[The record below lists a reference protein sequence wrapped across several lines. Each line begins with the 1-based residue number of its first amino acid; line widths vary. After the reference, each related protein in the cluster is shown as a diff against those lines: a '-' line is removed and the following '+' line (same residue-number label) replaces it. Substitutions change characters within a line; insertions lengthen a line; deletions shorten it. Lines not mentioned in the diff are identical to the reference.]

1 MSTGWVKLHR
11 KIFENKIVCKDS
23 DHFMVW
29 CYLLTNAIH
38 STYPIRFNGENIE
51 LQAGQLVTSLREI
64 ENETGVPK
72 TTVQRIMKLF
82 EEKNQIAMKKTFKK
96 TLITITN
103 WNEYQNNEKNDDKKV
118 GTLNSKNRDTENE
131 KSGTLKNVV
140 DKSCECSNINNKN
153 VDNFSKNEKLGHWNC
168 ESWDTESEKVGHCSI
183 NKNDIYKNDYSN
195 TNKTNTTNTSNY
207 SNRDIQDNSV
217 VSVVALN
224 KVLEEFKAVKPTYT
238 VADINTAKQ
247 VLEDYSEE
255 EIINAIH
262 TSAVVQQ
269 LTGEEINGFG
279 AIRYLLNRKNK
290 ANTS

>member
-11 KIFENKIVCKDS
+11 KIFKNKVVCKDS

-38 STYPIRFNGENIE
+38 STYPIRFNGEDIE
-51 LQAGQLVTSLREI
+51 LQPGQLVTSCRMIQEDTGIDKSKVSRILRSFKE
-64 ENETGVPK
+64 
-72 TTVQRIMKLF
+72 Q
-82 EEKNQIAMKKTFKK
+82 NQISQQQTPNK
-96 TLITITN
+96 TLITIVN
-103 WNEYQNNEKNDDKKV
+103 WSEYQEKKV
-118 GTLNSKNRDTENE
+118 RHENE
-131 KSGTLKNVV
+131 KSETRKNEKVRHDKNVV
-140 DKSCECSNINNKN
+140 DKSDKRSNINNKN
-153 VDNFSKNEKLGHWNC
+153 VDNFSKNKEVETRKN
-168 ESWDTESEKVGHCSI
+168 EKVRHENEKSETRLSI

-207 SNRDIQDNSV
+207 SNRDIQNNSV

-224 KVLEEFKAVKPTYT
+224 KVLEEFKTVKPIYT

-262 TSAVVQQ
+262 TSAIVQQ
-269 LTGEEINGFG
+269 LTGEEIKGFG

>member
-11 KIFENKIVCKDS
+11 KIFKNKVVCKDS

-96 TLITITN
+96 TLVTITN
-103 WNEYQNNEKNDDKKV
+103 WNEYQDNGKNSNKKV
-118 GTLNSKNRDTENE
+118 GTLKSKKRDTDNG

-140 DKSCECSNINNKN
+140 DKSDKHLNINNKN
-153 VDNFSKNEKLGHWNC
+153 VDNFSENEKLGHWN
-168 ESWDTESEKVGHCSI
+168 EKSWDTENEKVGHSYI
-183 NKNDIYKNDYSN
+183 NKNDIYKNDYNN
-195 TNKTNTTNTSNY
+195 TNNTNTTRVSIANDNETQN
-207 SNRDIQDNSV
+207 NSV

-224 KVLEEFKAVKPTYT
+224 KILEEFKAVKPIYT
-238 VADINTAKQ
+238 VADINTARQ

-255 EIINAIH
+255 EIINTIR
-262 TSAVVQQ
+262 TSAMVQQ
-269 LTGEEINGFG
+269 FTGEAVQGFG
-279 AIRYLLNRKNK
+279 LIRYLLDKK
-290 ANTS
+290 SKSNTS

>member
-11 KIFENKIVCKDS
+11 KIFENKVVCKDS

-38 STYPIRFNGENIE
+38 SSYPIRFNGEDIE
-51 LQAGQLVTSLREI
+51 LQSGQLVTSLREI

-96 TLITITN
+96 TLVTITN
-103 WNEYQNNEKNDDKKV
+103 WNEYQNNEKKDDKKV
-118 GTLNSKNRDTENE
+118 GTLNSKKRDTENE

-140 DKSCECSNINNKN
+140 DKSCKCSNINNEN
-153 VDNFSKNEKLGHWNC
+153 VDNFSENEKLGHWNC
-168 ESWDTESEKVGHCSI
+168 ESWDTESEKVGHCFI

-195 TNKTNTTNTSNY
+195 TNKTNTTNASNY
-207 SNRDIQDNSV
+207 SNRDTQNNSV

-224 KVLEEFKAVKPTYT
+224 KILEEFKTVKPIYT

>member
-11 KIFENKIVCKDS
+11 KIFENKVVCKDS

-38 STYPIRFNGENIE
+38 STYPIRFNGEDIE
-51 LQAGQLVTSLREI
+51 LQAGQLVVSLRDI
-64 ENETGVPK
+64 EKDTGVPK
-72 TTVQRIMKLF
+72 TNVQRIMKNF
-82 EEKNQIAMKKTFKK
+82 ESKNQIAMKKTYKK

-103 WNEYQNNEKNDDKKV
+103 WNEYQDNGKNNNKKV
-118 GTLNSKNRDTENE
+118 GTLNSKKRDTENE

-140 DKSCECSNINNKN
+140 DKSDKRSNINNEN
-153 VDNFSKNEKLGHWNC
+153 VDNFSENEKLGHWN
-168 ESWDTESEKVGHCSI
+168 EKSWDTENEKVGHCSI
-183 NKNDIYKNDYSN
+183 NKNDINKNDYSN
-195 TNKTNTTNTSNY
+195 TNKTNTTDTSNY
-207 SNRDIQDNSV
+207 SNRDTQNNSV

-224 KVLEEFKAVKPTYT
+224 KILEEFKLVKPIYT

-255 EIINAIH
+255 DVINAIR
-262 TSAVVQQ
+262 TSAIVQQ
-269 LTGEEINGFG
+269 VTGEEIKGFG